1 MSTPERTSPAPLL
14 LRGAIYGMVASM
26 AMAMFAMIAS
36 VTYQHH
42 GFFTPLVHISALLG
56 SPDAMMT
63 SVSQA
68 MAGNHFWFAAGPAV
82 LGLMIHMVTGAAY
95 GMVFV
100 LIAQRVRR
108 SLVIPAGMVYGLA
121 VFVVSSFIG
130 LPIAARLTGSGPVI
144 ANMAKMVGWP
154 TFAVEHLMF
163 GTVLGLLTFAVGRNG
178 SGSREAHVENHSTVK
193 V

>member
-1 MSTPERTSPAPLL
+1 MVA
-14 LRGAIYGMVASM
+14 GMVAGM
-26 AMAMFAMIAS
+26 AMAMFAMVAS

-42 GFFTPLVHISALLG
+42 GFFTPLFHISALLG

-68 MAGNHFWFAAGPAV
+68 MAGDHFWFAASPAF

-100 LIAQRVRR
+100 LITQRLRR
-108 SLVIPAGMVYGLA
+108 SLVIPAGMAYGLA

-130 LPIAARLTGSGPVI
+130 LPIAAKLTAARPVI
-144 ANMAKMVGWP
+144 TNMAKIVGWS

-163 GTVLGLLTFAVGRNG
+163 GTVLGLLTFALNR
-178 SGSREAHVENHSTVK
+178 SGSPEARVELRLAVTV
-193 V
+193 